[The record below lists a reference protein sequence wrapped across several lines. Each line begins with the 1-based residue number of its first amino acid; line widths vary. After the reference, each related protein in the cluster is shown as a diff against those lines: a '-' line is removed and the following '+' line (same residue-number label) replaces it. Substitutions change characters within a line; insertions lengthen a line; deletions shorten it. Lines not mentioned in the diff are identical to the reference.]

1 MPAISRFRN
10 MSTPATT
17 LDLNACEVVSLRV
30 TNAHR
35 LTLRFQDGLVAQ
47 LDFEAPMTPDHGPL
61 AAELSDPAKFAL
73 VTIDDGILTWPN
85 GYDIDPVILRTWA
98 ERGYVD

>member
-1 MPAISRFRN
+1 
-10 MSTPATT
+10 MSTTANAID
-17 LDLNACEVVSLRV
+17 LDACGVVSLRV

-35 LTLRFQDGLVAQ
+35 MTLRFKDGLVAQ
-47 LDFEAPMTPDHGPL
+47 LDFEAAMIPDHGPL
-61 AAELSDPAKFAL
+61 TAELSDPDVFAL

-85 GYDIDPVILRTWA
+85 GYDIDPVTLRIWA

>member
-1 MPAISRFRN
+1 MTTTANAI
-10 MSTPATT
+10 
-17 LDLNACEVVSLRV
+17 DLAVCEVVSLRV

-35 LTLRFQDGLVAQ
+35 MTLRFPDGLVAQ
-47 LDFEAPMTPDHGPL
+47 LDFDVAMRSDHGPL
-61 AAELSDPAKFAL
+61 AAELSDPYDFAL

-85 GYDIDPVILRTWA
+85 GYDIDPVTLRTWA